1 MIKVYRPVLLLFCLS
16 FCLSFCMLIAACH
29 DSAPSPASP
38 ASEPPKSEASKPLP
52 DVGAMVQRMVTQDG
66 CKDFTA
72 EMRMVAENAEGKRDQ
87 VDFRLQRKYSENG
100 AATFLT
106 VLSPKEESDKAI
118 LAVEKNNQPTEAFS
132 YLAGLKRLAKLDSAR
147 QLGFRGAKVTVQEL
161 LGMELGKYSHD
172 AGKREMVDGEPFIKV
187 EFKAKYDLGL
197 AFPRII
203 GYFQEKDQAPA
214 RFELFGENGEL
225 SKKVTIEEVK
235 PIQNHQTIARLTIE
249 DLGQK
254 LKLKLEMRKIEFDK
268 GLSDKLFTEQNLK
281 SSVTS
286 SGKKLDA
293 GQ

>member
-1 MIKVYRPVLLLFCLS
+1 MIKNYRPVLLLFCLS
-16 FCLSFCMLIAACH
+16 VCLSVCMLIAACN
-29 DSAPSPASP
+29 DSAPPPAST
-38 ASEPPKSEASKPLP
+38 ASESPKSETSKPLP

-72 EMRMVAENAEGKRDQ
+72 DMRMVAENAEGKRDQ
-87 VDFRLQRKYSENG
+87 VEFRLLRKYSANG

-118 LAVEKNNQPTEAFS
+118 LALEKNNQPTEAYS
-132 YLAGLKRLAKLDSAR
+132 YLAGLKKLAKLDSAR

-161 LGMELGKYSHD
+161 LGMELGQYSHD
-172 AGKREMVDGEPFIKV
+172 AGKRETVDGEPFIKV

-197 AFPRII
+197 AFPRIV
-203 GYFQEKDQAPA
+203 GYFRENDQAPA
-214 RFELFGENGEL
+214 RFELFGETGEL

-235 PIQNHQTIARLTIE
+235 PIQNHQTIARVIIE

-254 LKLKLEMRKIEFDK
+254 LKLRLETRKIEYDK